1 LAVKIRL
8 KRMGKKKQPFY
19 RIVVADSRAP
29 RDGRSI
35 EKIGHYNPIP
45 NPAELV
51 INEER
56 LFHWMDEGAIPSDTV
71 FSLIRGIGLT
81 LKYELKSR
89 NADEATI
96 TKEMHK
102 WDLARA
108 DKGNKRAAA
117 AAMKLVEAEAA
128 KQAEEEA
135 TAKAEAEAAKS
146 AAAEEVAKADPVVE
160 ETAEAIVED
169 VAEVI
174 VEEEAKADPVV
185 EETAEA
191 VVEDVAEVIVKEG
204 AAEEQPVEKP
214 AEDTESKDS

>member
-96 TKEMHK
+96 SKEMHK
-102 WDLARA
+102 WELAHN
-108 DKGNKRAAA
+108 DKGAKRAVAEAKKLADAEAA
-117 AAMKLVEAEAA
+117 KEAEETAAQAEAEAA
-128 KQAEEEA
+128 
-135 TAKAEAEAAKS
+135 AKAEAEAAKL
-146 AAAEEVAKADPVVE
+146 AEAETVVE
-160 ETAEAIVED
+160 EAV
-169 VAEVI
+169 
-174 VEEEAKADPVV
+174 
-185 EETAEA
+185 EA
-191 VVEDVAEVIVKEG
+191 VVEDVAT
-204 AAEEQPVEKP
+204 EEEPVEKP
-214 AEDTESKDS
+214 AESMESQDS